1 MVRSTR
7 SARSAG
13 RRPTT
18 RSMTGL
24 ATRSVRPGLVTRSM
38 SSRTGTTRRR
48 ETRSDPATA
57 IQLCGGRY
65 RQRKRQSSRS
75 VVNTA
80 LQLDERSRVSKPQA
94 KVVTAR
100 HDTRVRRKAGNS
112 KVRGKSTNTKRR
124 AASQRSSAPA
134 ARPALGKRLESMVRE
149 NKELTRLVNEYKTAA
164 SQHLLRNLEE
174 NFACPLCF
182 EIIACP
188 YTLRSPSCGHTF
200 CATCILKWFFSHLHR
215 SCGDWHDMVQCP
227 MCRCPFSTPD
237 HQPRSEYTFPFMPN
251 RALDSAILGQLKSLA
266 DSPDVKSSPP
276 VPNALAAWSEG
287 GHSKQDWIKRDRV
300 GRNEMTSLGKQWTT
314 MKAVD
319 FVNFKNRLDV

>member
-48 ETRSDPATA
+48 KTRSDPATA

-65 RQRKRQSSRS
+65 RQRKRQSSRT

-80 LQLDERSRVSKPQA
+80 SELDERSRISKPQA

-100 HDTRVRRKAGNS
+100 HDTRVRRKAGNF

-124 AASQRSSAPA
+124 AASQRSSTPA
-134 ARPALGKRLESMVRE
+134 ARPTLGKRLESMVRE
-149 NKELTRLVNEYKTAA
+149 NKELTRLVNEYKTTA

-182 EIIACP
+182 EII
-188 YTLRSPSCGHTF
+188 
-200 CATCILKWFFSHLHR
+200 
-215 SCGDWHDMVQCP
+215 CGDWHDMVQCP

-266 DSPDVKSSPP
+266 DSLDVKSSPP
-276 VPNALAAWSEG
+276 VPNALAAWGEG

-300 GRNEMTSLGKQWTT
+300 GRNEMTSLGKQWAT